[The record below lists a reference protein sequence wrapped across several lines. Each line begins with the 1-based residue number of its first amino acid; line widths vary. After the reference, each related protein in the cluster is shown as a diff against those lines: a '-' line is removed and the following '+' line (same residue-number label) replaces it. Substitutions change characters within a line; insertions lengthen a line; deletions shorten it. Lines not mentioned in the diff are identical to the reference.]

1 MYPNT
6 SKVIYTCNMIMAQLK
21 ISCNSLNEYVNGN
34 NDRHLTSSEES
45 GISSS
50 NSDEIIRNVENT
62 KDNTNIHK
70 VW

>member
-6 SKVIYTCNMIMAQLK
+6 SKAIYTSDMSMAQLE
-21 ISCNSLNEYVNGN
+21 ISCNSLNEDVNGN
-34 NDRHLTSSEES
+34 NDIHLTSSQES

-50 NSDEIIRNVENT
+50 NSGDSIRNVETT

>member
-6 SKVIYTCNMIMAQLK
+6 SKVIYTWDIIMAQLE
-21 ISCNSLNEYVNGN
+21 ISCNSLNEDIDGN
-34 NDRHLTSSEES
+34 NDIHFTSSQES

-50 NSDEIIRNVENT
+50 NSDDIIHNVEKS

-70 VW
+70 VC